1 MLEKETC
8 YAVLALDDLPLSPEA
23 KYFLIRLF
31 YLYGGGV
38 LVTATV
44 NKLAKMV
51 GLSEAVFIKTRS
63 LLASTHYVEVI
74 PISEISENKK
84 KSGRPKLA
92 LKITPEFVR
101 LMEERMSKKPSKIC
115 QNNYPKLIDKLLF
128 WSEGKDEL
136 RARNVQKEGKKDK
149 CAPTAH
155 TFTAATRILLAIL
168 YAHADPCGV
177 VNNLSLS
184 RLSKLTGMSN
194 QRLESQLKIIKN
206 LGYLND
212 TFSGGIVKNIFG
224 HLASSFYYMKITEDD
239 YENLGSIKLIVLE
252 TNIINHYNDYSWG
265 TRLRSEA
272 KHKSGYVFRK
282 SSLSNPNHLATLLS
296 ESLKESTE
304 ESQTDWSQNL
314 SDLLDAARKYLE
326 IHGLY
331 DHHSRSLINNQI
343 MLFNTF
349 VDQWVFNWTNIF
361 LSFNLHE
368 FFEDDRRYISSDH
381 LQMRI
386 DHYTASLMSIGWN
399 NLNVENLF
407 IANDVLDQ
415 ITSDLSPSKVNNK
428 ENFARRSALALFF
441 YCIAYQQ
448 ALMLK
453 ALIVETDV
461 LILNDSTFNYSFA
474 ILPVKRPLGQSATRV
489 AIAVR
494 GGLDT
499 QRRKFY
505 GVRWTGAN
513 LENIQMEMFSESD
526 EIIQCQKIFSDFGY
540 DIATLQRM
548 P

>member
-31 YLYGGGV
+31 YLYGGDV
-38 LVTATV
+38 LVKATV

-51 GLSEAVFIKTRS
+51 GLSEAVFVKTRS
-63 LLASTHYVEVI
+63 LLASIDYIEVI

-84 KSGRPKLA
+84 KSGRPRLA
-92 LKITPEFVR
+92 LKIRPEFVR
-101 LMEERMSKKPSKIC
+101 LMEERMAKTPSKIC
-115 QNNYPKLIDKLLF
+115 QNNHPKLIDKLLF
-128 WSEGKDEL
+128 WSGGKDEL
-136 RARNVQKEGKKDK
+136 RARNVQKEEKKDK

-194 QRLESQLKIIKN
+194 QRVESQLEIIKN

-212 TFSGGIVKNIFG
+212 TFSGGAVKNIFG
-224 HLASSFYYMKITEDD
+224 RLASIFYMNITEDD
-239 YENLGSIKLIVLE
+239 YENLGSIKFILLE
-252 TNIINHYNDYSWG
+252 TKIINHYNDYSWG
-265 TRLRSEA
+265 TRLRNEA
-272 KHKSGYVFRK
+272 RHKSGYIFRK

-296 ESLKESTE
+296 KHLKKSIE
-304 ESQTDWSQNL
+304 EPKTDWSQNL

-326 IHGLY
+326 LHGLY
-331 DHHSRSLINNQI
+331 DHHSKSIINNQI
-343 MLFNTF
+343 MLFNSF
-349 VDQWVFNWTNIF
+349 VDQLVFNWAHIF

-368 FFEDDRRYISSDH
+368 FFEGGRRYISSDH
-381 LQMRI
+381 LQSRI
-386 DHYTASLMSIGWN
+386 DHYTALLMSVGWN

-415 ITSDLSPSKVNNK
+415 VTSDLSPSKIDNK

-441 YCIAYQQ
+441 YCISYQQ

-453 ALIVETDV
+453 ALIVKTDV
-461 LILNDSTFNYSFA
+461 LLLNDSEFNYSFA
-474 ILPVKRPLGQSATRV
+474 ILPLKRPIGQSATRV

-494 GGLDT
+494 GGSDT
-499 QRRKFY
+499 QLKKFY
-505 GVRWTGAN
+505 GFRWIAN
-513 LENIQMEMFSESD
+513 DLENIQMEKFSESD
-526 EIIQCQKIFSDFGY
+526 DMVQGQKIFSDFGY
-540 DIATLQRM
+540 DIATLQRR
-548 P
+548 PE